1 MFYILGSRLRKL
13 FEERHPV
20 HAPFT
25 MGDIWVH
32 DREVARET
40 GKVYPQTGLPDS
52 SGRINVIIRGFLPCW
67 VGLDAPNDFLLG

>member
-1 MFYILGSRLRKL
+1 MRKL

-20 HAPFT
+20 RTPFT

-40 GKVYPQTGLPDS
+40 GKVYLQTGPPDFYGHIS
-52 SGRINVIIRGFLPCW
+52 VIIRRFLPCW
-67 VGLDAPNDFLLG
+67 ISLYAPNDFLLG

>member
-1 MFYILGSRLRKL
+1 MRKL

-20 HAPFT
+20 RAPFT

-40 GKVYPQTGLPDS
+40 GKVNPQTGSPDS
-52 SGRINVIIRGFLPCW
+52 YGRINMIIPGLLPCW
-67 VGLDAPNDFLLG
+67 TGLDAPNDFLMG

>member
-1 MFYILGSRLRKL
+1 MRKL

-40 GKVYPQTGLPDS
+40 GKVHPQTGSLDS
-52 SGRINVIIRGFLPCW
+52 SGRINVLIPGLLPCW
-67 VGLDAPNDFLLG
+67 TGLDAPNDFLMG

>member
-1 MFYILGSRLRKL
+1 MRKL

-20 HAPFT
+20 REPFT

-40 GKVYPQTGLPDS
+40 GKVHPQTGSPDS
-52 SGRINVIIRGFLPCW
+52 YGRINLIIPGLLPC
-67 VGLDAPNDFLLG
+67 

>member
-1 MFYILGSRLRKL
+1 MRKL

-20 HAPFT
+20 RAPFT
-25 MGDIWVH
+25 MRDIWVH

-40 GKVYPQTGLPDS
+40 GKVHPQTGSLDS

>member
-1 MFYILGSRLRKL
+1 
-13 FEERHPV
+13 
-20 HAPFT
+20 

-52 SGRINVIIRGFLPCW
+52 SGRINVIIRGFFPCW

>member
-1 MFYILGSRLRKL
+1 MRKL

-20 HAPFT
+20 CEPFT

-40 GKVYPQTGLPDS
+40 GKVNPQTGSPDY
-52 SGRINVIIRGFLPCW
+52 SGHINVIIRGFLPCW
-67 VGLDAPNDFLLG
+67 IGLDAPNDFLMG

>member
-1 MFYILGSRLRKL
+1 MRKL

-20 HAPFT
+20 RAPFT

-32 DREVARET
+32 DREVAREP

-52 SGRINVIIRGFLPCW
+52 SGRIYVIIRGFLPCW

>member
-1 MFYILGSRLRKL
+1 MRKL

-20 HAPFT
+20 REPFT

-40 GKVYPQTGLPDS
+40 GKVNPQTGSPDS
-52 SGRINVIIRGFLPCW
+52 YGRINVIIRRFLHCW
-67 VGLDAPNDFLLG
+67 VGLCAPNDFLLG

>member
-1 MFYILGSRLRKL
+1 MRKL

-20 HAPFT
+20 RALFT

-40 GKVYPQTGLPDS
+40 GKVYPQTGSPDS
-52 SGRINVIIRGFLPCW
+52 YGRINVIIPVLLPCW
-67 VGLDAPNDFLLG
+67 VGLYAPNDFLLG

>member
-1 MFYILGSRLRKL
+1 MYKRQVR
-13 FEERHPV
+13 
-20 HAPFT
+20 APFT

-40 GKVYPQTGLPDS
+40 GKVYPQTGSPDS

>member
-1 MFYILGSRLRKL
+1 MRKL

-20 HAPFT
+20 RAPFT

-40 GKVYPQTGLPDS
+40 GKVYPQTGSPDS
-52 SGRINVIIRGFLPCW
+52 YGRINVIIQRFLPCW
-67 VGLDAPNDFLLG
+67 VGLYAPNDFLLG

>member
-1 MFYILGSRLRKL
+1 MRKL

-20 HAPFT
+20 REPFT
-25 MGDIWVH
+25 MGDIWV
-32 DREVARET
+32 DEREVAREK
-40 GKVYPQTGLPDS
+40 GKVYPQTGSPDS

>member
-1 MFYILGSRLRKL
+1 MRKL

-20 HAPFT
+20 REPFT

-40 GKVYPQTGLPDS
+40 GKVNPQTGSPDS
-52 SGRINVIIRGFLPCW
+52 YGRINVIIRRFYP
-67 VGLDAPNDFLLG
+67 VG

>member
-1 MFYILGSRLRKL
+1 MEDIL
-13 FEERHPV
+13 
-20 HAPFT
+20 
-25 MGDIWVH
+25 VH

-40 GKVYPQTGLPDS
+40 GKVYPQTGSPDS